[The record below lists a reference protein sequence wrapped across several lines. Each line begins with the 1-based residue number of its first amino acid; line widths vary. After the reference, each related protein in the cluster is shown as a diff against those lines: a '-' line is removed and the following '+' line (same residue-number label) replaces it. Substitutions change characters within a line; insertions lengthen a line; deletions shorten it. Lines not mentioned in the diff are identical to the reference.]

1 MLLGLI
7 LLLLV
12 LAIALTM
19 PVVQTK
25 IAHYFMNSINK
36 DFGTNIAIDG
46 VAVSVFGGV
55 KFKKVLIRDHHQDTL
70 IYSERIATTILESTK
85 LLDGDLIFDGLDLHG
100 LLLDLKTYKNEKESN
115 LDKFIKAFET
125 GKTST
130 RKFLLKANKLQ
141 IYNGRFIVTD
151 QNRENP
157 KDLDFTKLN
166 ASVTDFLI
174 YGPDVTTNINKM
186 SFLDFRG
193 LYVKNLKSKF
203 TYSKKNLK
211 LENLDLLTKESTLVG
226 TVLLNYKIEDFSN
239 FTDKV
244 LFDIQLN
251 SASVASNDIRYFY
264 KEIGK
269 NQHFY
274 TKAIIKGTLND
285 LKFKNLELVDDR
297 KTQINGDIN
306 FKNLFAKKG
315 QKFSMYAKFDKL
327 TSTYGDL
334 VVILPNIL
342 GTKLP
347 TSLKK
352 LGRFSASG
360 TATVSTT
367 AVEADFSM
375 ITALGR
381 VTSNLEIQ
389 NINEI
394 DKASYL
400 GNVILENFDIAT
412 LLDQKA
418 LGRVSLNI
426 DVDGKGFKQ
435 KYLNTAIKGDISQIE
450 YKSYNYTNIV
460 VDGTLKSPHYKGQIS
475 VNDPNLSMIF
485 DGLLDL
491 SKKDSR
497 YDFHINVENADLNKL
512 KLIKDSVSVF
522 RGDVVVQASGNNIEN
537 FQGNVYINKT
547 SYQNAKDTYNFD
559 DFAINSTFD
568 NNRIRTITVNSPD
581 IVQGEI
587 VGKYEFN
594 QLENL
599 VKNSLG
605 SLYTNFKPSKV
616 KKGQFLKF
624 NFSIYNKIIEIFY
637 PEISIGSN
645 TIVKGNISS
654 DNQEFK
660 LNFNSPQ
667 IVASSNTFD
676 NIRISVDN
684 KNPLYNAF
692 IELDSIKTK
701 YYKIRDFSLINVT
714 MKDTLFFR
722 SEFKG
727 GPNAEDYFNLNLYHT
742 INKDNNNVVGISKS
756 EVKFKDYL
764 WFLNEIETP
773 DNQIVFDKS
782 FKNFDIDNIILS
794 HEDQSIS
801 LDGIF
806 KDTTIKDIKLSFKDV
821 DLNQITPANN
831 KFVVHG
837 NINGEVNFKQ
847 NKDVYQP
854 TASIIIDKLNVNKTD
869 LGTLNFDIEGDES
882 LRKFTINSDLENEN
896 LESFNADGSFEI
908 VNKET
913 ILDLKLK
920 FDKFNIATLNSLG
933 GEVLSN
939 IRGSISGNSTIE
951 GNLKKPNIN
960 GRLYLDNAGITIPY
974 LNVDYELSDNTII
987 DLTDEKFLFRNNTL
1001 KDTKYG
1007 TVGNLNGSIEHN
1019 NFTDWKLDLAISSKR
1034 LLALDTK
1041 DSEDAAYY
1049 GTAFID
1055 GRATIKGPT
1064 NALFIKVEAKSE
1076 KGTAVKIPINNAES
1090 VSDNIFIHFVTA
1102 QEKYNVKNGIVGN
1115 ARNYNGLE
1123 LEFDFDITPDAE
1135 VEVILDRNTG
1145 HGMKGKGFGSLLFK
1159 INTLGRFNM
1168 WGDFQAY
1175 EGTYNF
1181 KYGGLIDKKFEVK
1194 KGGSITWEGNPMK
1207 AQLNLEAIY
1216 KTSANPAV
1224 LLDNSSFNTKV
1235 PVEVVIGLRGDLT
1248 SPEPDFNIEFPTVS
1262 NVLKSEIQYK
1272 LNDKDVRQTQALYL
1286 LSSGG
1291 FLSPEGVS
1299 QSDFSGSLFE
1309 TASSILGGIIQSDDE
1324 KFKVGLN
1331 FIGADRRIGK
1341 ETDGRFIATIS
1352 SKINERVTIN
1362 GKLGVPFGGINES
1375 AIVGDVEVLYR
1386 VNADGT
1392 LNLRLFNKEND
1403 INYVGQGIGYT
1414 QGLGVS
1420 YEVDFETFKEFVNK
1434 IFKNLKFDDLPAR
1447 VSEDQDSNLSPAY
1460 INFSKSKKTNTEKI
1474 KKNQEGLPPEEN

>member
-1 MLLGLI
+1 
-7 LLLLV
+7 
-12 LAIALTM
+12 M

-25 IAHYFMNSINK
+25 IAHYFTNTINK
-36 DFGTNIAIDG
+36 DFGTNIAIEG
-46 VAVSVFGGV
+46 VSISVFGGI
-55 KFKKVLIRDHHQDTL
+55 KFKEVLIRDHHNDTL
-70 IYSERIATTILESTK
+70 IYSQRIATTILEGKK
-85 LLDGDLIFDGLDLHG
+85 LLDGDLIFDGLELKG
-100 LLLDLKTYKNEKESN
+100 LLFNLKTYKNEKDSN
-115 LDKFIKAFET
+115 LDKFVAAFET
-125 GKTST
+125 GKPST

-141 IYNGRFIVTD
+141 IQNGHFILTD
-151 QNRENP
+151 ENRENP
-157 KDLDFTKLN
+157 KDVDFTKLN
-166 ASVTDFLI
+166 ASVTNFMI
-174 YGPDVTTNINKM
+174 FGPEVTTTINKM

-203 TYSKKNLK
+203 SYSKKNIK
-211 LENLDLLTKESTLVG
+211 LEDLDLLTKESTVVG
-226 TVLLNYKIEDFSN
+226 TVLLKYKIEDFSDFN
-239 FTDKV
+239 DKV
-244 LFDIQLN
+244 LFDIKLK
-251 SASVASNDIRYFY
+251 SASIASNDIRHFY
-264 KEIGK
+264 NEIGK

-274 TKAIIKGTLND
+274 VKTKITGTLNNLSLTN
-285 LKFKNLELVDDR
+285 LKLVDDR
-297 KTQINGDIN
+297 MTAINGNIN

-315 QKFSMYAKFDKL
+315 QQFSMYAQFDKL
-327 TSTYGDL
+327 TSTYDDL

-342 GTKLP
+342 GNKLP

-352 LGRFSASG
+352 LGRFTASG
-360 TATVSTT
+360 TSSVSTT

-375 ITALGR
+375 VTQLGN
-381 VTSNLEIQ
+381 VTSNLAIQ
-389 NINEI
+389 NIDNI
-394 DKASYL
+394 DKASYV
-400 GNVILENFDIAT
+400 GNVIMDNFDIGT
-412 LLDQKA
+412 LLEQKD

-435 KYLNTAIKGDISQIE
+435 KYLDTAIKGDISKVDFRN
-450 YKSYNYTNIV
+450 YSYTNVV
-460 VDGTLKSPHYKGQIS
+460 VDGTLKSPKYKGLIS
-475 VNDPNLSMIF
+475 ISDPNLTMTF
-485 DGLLDL
+485 DGLLDI

-497 YDFHINVENADLNKL
+497 YDFHVNVENADLNKL
-512 KLIKDSVSVF
+512 KLVKDSISVF
-522 RGDVVVQASGNNIEN
+522 KGDVVVQASGNNIEN

-547 SYQNAKDTYNFD
+547 SYKNAKDTYNFD
-559 DFAINSTFD
+559 DFTINSVFD
-568 NNRIRTITVNSPD
+568 KSRIRTITVNSPD

-587 VGKYEFN
+587 IGRYEFS
-594 QLENL
+594 QLKNL

-605 SLYTNFKPSKV
+605 SLYTNFKPHKV

-624 NFSIYNKIIEIFY
+624 NFSIYNKIIEIFF
-637 PEISIGSN
+637 PEIAIGAN
-645 TIVKGNISS
+645 TVVKGNINS

-660 LNFNSPQ
+660 FNFNSPQ
-667 IVASSNTFD
+667 IVASDNTFD
-676 NIRISVDN
+676 NINIAVDN
-684 KNPLYNAF
+684 KNPLYNAY

-727 GPNAEDYFNLNLYHT
+727 GNNAEDYYNLNLYHT

-764 WFLNEIETP
+764 WFLNENETT
-773 DNQIVFDKS
+773 DNQIVFDKT
-782 FKNFDIDNIILS
+782 FENFNIDNIILS
-794 HEDQSIS
+794 HENQSIT
-801 LDGIF
+801 LGGIF
-806 KDTTIKDIKLSFKDV
+806 KGPTVKDLNLKFKDV
-821 DLNQITPANN
+821 DLNQITPTND
-831 KFVVHG
+831 KFFLEG
-837 NINGEVNFKQ
+837 NINGDISFKQ
-847 NKDVYQP
+847 NKNVYQP
-854 TASIIIDKLNVNKTD
+854 TASIVIDNLNVNKID
-869 LGTLNFDIEGDES
+869 LGVLNFDIQGDES
-882 LRKFTINSDLENEN
+882 LKKFTINSNLENKD

-908 VNKET
+908 IDKQT

-920 FDKFNIATLNSLG
+920 FDKFNIGTLNKLG
-933 GEVLSN
+933 GDVLSN
-939 IRGSISGNSTIE
+939 VRGLISGNATIE

-960 GRLYLDNAGITIPY
+960 GRLFLDKAGLTIPY
-974 LNVDYELSDNTII
+974 LNVDYALSDNTII
-987 DLTDEKFLFRNNTL
+987 DLTDERFLFRNNTL
-1001 KDTKYG
+1001 TDTKYG
-1007 TVGNLNGSIEHN
+1007 TKGSLNGNIEHK
-1019 NFTDWKLDLAISSKR
+1019 NFGDWKLDLAISSKR

-1055 GRATIKGPT
+1055 GSATIKGPT
-1064 NALFIKVEAKSE
+1064 NSLFIKVDAKSE
-1076 KGTAVKIPINNAES
+1076 KGTAFKIPINNAES
-1090 VSDNIFIHFVTA
+1090 VSDNIFIHFVTEK
-1102 QEKYNVKNGIVGN
+1102 EKYNLKNGIVDN
-1115 ARNYNGLE
+1115 SRNYNGLE

-1159 INTLGRFNM
+1159 INTLGKFNM

-1207 AQLNLEAIY
+1207 AQLNLEAVY
-1216 KTSANPAV
+1216 KTTANPAV

-1235 PVEVVIGLRGDLT
+1235 PVEVVIGVRGDLT

-1309 TASSILGGIIQSDDE
+1309 TASSILGGIIQSDDD

-1331 FIGADRRIGK
+1331 FIGADRRIGR
-1341 ETDGRFIATIS
+1341 ETDGRFVATIS
-1352 SKINERVTIN
+1352 SKINDRVTIN

-1375 AIVGDVEVLYR
+1375 AIIGDVEVLFR
-1386 VNADGT
+1386 VNEDGT

-1420 YEVDFETFKEFVNK
+1420 YEVDFDTFKEFVNQ
-1434 IFKNLKFDDLPAR
+1434 IFKNLKFEKISSP
-1447 VSEDQDSNLSPAY
+1447 VSEDQDSNLSPDY
-1460 INFSKSKKTNTEKI
+1460 INFQGSKKTNTEKI
-1474 KKNQEGLPPEEN
+1474 KKNHEGLLPEEN

>member
-1 MLLGLI
+1 MVVG
-7 LLLLV
+7 
-12 LAIALTM
+12 IALTM
-19 PVVQTK
+19 PAVQTK
-25 IAHYFMNSINK
+25 IAHYFTDSLNK
-36 DFGTNIAIDG
+36 DFGTNITIDEVAI
-46 VAVSVFGGV
+46 SVFGGV
-55 KFKKVLIRDHHQDTL
+55 KFKKVLILDHHKDTL
-70 IYSERIATTILESTK
+70 IYSNRISTTILESKK
-85 LLDGDLIFDGLDLHG
+85 LLNGDLIFDGLDLHG
-100 LLLDLKTYKNEKESN
+100 LLFNLKTYKNEKESN

-125 GKTST
+125 GKPSS

-141 IYNGRFIVTD
+141 IFDGRFILTD
-151 QNRENP
+151 DNRDNP

-174 YGPDVTTNINKM
+174 FGPDVTTKINKM

-193 LYVKNLKSKF
+193 LYVKNLSSKF
-203 TYSKKNLK
+203 SYSKKNIK
-211 LENLDLLTKESTLVG
+211 LENLDLLTKESTLNGSV
-226 TVLLNYKIEDFSN
+226 VLNYKIEDFSD

-244 LFDIQLN
+244 QFDIKLN
-251 SASVASNDIRYFY
+251 SASIASNDIRYFY
-264 KEIGK
+264 KELGK

-274 TKAIIKGTLND
+274 TKTSIKGTLND

-297 KTQINGDIN
+297 KTQINGDVN

-315 QKFSMYAKFDKL
+315 QKFSMYTKFDKL
-327 TSTYGDL
+327 TSSYENL
-334 VVILPNIL
+334 IVILPNIL
-342 GTKLP
+342 GNKLP

-360 TATVSTT
+360 TSSVSTT

-375 ITALGR
+375 ITALGN

-389 NINEI
+389 NIDVI
-394 DKASYL
+394 DKASYI
-400 GNVILENFDIAT
+400 GNVILENFDIGT
-412 LLDQKA
+412 LLDQKE

-435 KYLNTAIKGDISQIE
+435 KYLDTAIKGDITQID
-450 YKSYNYTNIV
+450 YKNYNYTNIV
-460 VDGTLKSPHYKGQIS
+460 VNGTLKSPNYKGQIS
-475 VNDPNLSMIF
+475 INDPNLSMTF

-491 SKKDSR
+491 SKKDNR

-512 KLIKDSVSVF
+512 KLMKDSVSVF

-537 FQGNVYINKT
+537 FQGNVYINET

-559 DFAINSTFD
+559 DFTIISSFD
-568 NNRIRTITVNSPD
+568 QNRVRTITVNSPD
-581 IVQGEI
+581 ILEGEI

-637 PEISIGSN
+637 PEISIGAN

-660 LNFNSPQ
+660 LNFNSPK

-676 NIRISVDN
+676 NIRVSVDN
-684 KNPLYNAF
+684 KNPLYNAY

-727 GPNAEDYFNLNLYHT
+727 GANAEDYYNLNLYHT

-764 WFLNEIETP
+764 WFLNENETP

-782 FKNFDIDNIILS
+782 FKNFDIDNLILS
-794 HEDQSIS
+794 HEDQAIS
-801 LDGIF
+801 LDGEL
-806 KDTTIKDIKLSFKDV
+806 KDTSYKDLKLSFKDV
-821 DLNQITPANN
+821 DLNKITPAND
-831 KFVVHG
+831 KFIVHG
-837 NINGEVNFKQ
+837 NINGAVNFKQ
-847 NKDVYQP
+847 DKDVYQP
-854 TASIIIDKLNVNKTD
+854 TASIIIDSLNVNKTD
-869 LGTLNFDIEGDES
+869 LGILNFDIEGNES
-882 LRKFTINSDLENEN
+882 FKKFTINSNLENKN
-896 LESFNADGSFEI
+896 IESFNANGSFEI
-908 VNKET
+908 LNKET
-913 ILDLKLK
+913 FLNLNLK
-920 FDKFNIATLNSLG
+920 FDKFNLATLSSLG
-933 GEVLSN
+933 GDVLSN
-939 IRGSISGNSTIE
+939 IRGFVSGNSRIE
-951 GNLKKPNIN
+951 GNLKKPEIN
-960 GRLYLDNAGITIPY
+960 GRLYVDDAGITIPY
-974 LNVDYELSDNTII
+974 LNVDYALKDKTII
-987 DLTDEKFLFRNNTL
+987 DLTDEKFIFRNNTL
-1001 KDTKYG
+1001 KDTKFG
-1007 TVGNLNGSIEHN
+1007 TTGTLNGSIEHK
-1019 NFTDWKLDLAISSKR
+1019 NFSDWKLDLAINSKR

-1041 DSEDAAYY
+1041 DSEDAAYF

-1055 GRATIKGPT
+1055 GLATIKGPT
-1064 NALFIKVEAKSE
+1064 NGLFIKVDAKSE
-1076 KGTAVKIPINNAES
+1076 KGTSIKIPINNAES
-1090 VSDNIFIHFVTA
+1090 ISDNSFVHFVTLK
-1102 QEKYNVKNGIVGN
+1102 EKYNIKKGIVEDT
-1115 ARNYNGLE
+1115 RTYKGLE

-1135 VEVILDRNTG
+1135 VEVILDRSTG

-1159 INTLGRFNM
+1159 INTLGKFNM

-1181 KYGGLIDKKFEVK
+1181 KYGGFIDKKFALK
-1194 KGGSITWEGNPMK
+1194 KGGSISWEGNPMR
-1207 AQLNLEAIY
+1207 AQLNLEAVY

-1224 LLDNSSFNTKV
+1224 LLENSSFNSKV
-1235 PVEVVIGLRGDLT
+1235 PVEVIIGIRGDLT

-1286 LSSGG
+1286 LSSGS

-1309 TASSILGGIIQSDDE
+1309 TATSLLGSIIKTDDE
-1324 KFKVGLN
+1324 KFNVGFN

-1341 ETDGRFIATIS
+1341 ESDGRFVATIS
-1352 SKINERVTIN
+1352 SKINERITIN

-1386 VNADGT
+1386 VNEDGT
-1392 LNLRLFNKEND
+1392 LNLRLFNREND
-1403 INYVGQGIGYT
+1403 INYIGQGIGYT
-1414 QGLGVS
+1414 QGMGVT
-1420 YEVDFETFKEFVNK
+1420 YEVDFDTFKELVNR
-1434 IFKNLKFDDLPAR
+1434 IFKNIKIEKEITPI
-1447 VSEDQDSNLSPAY
+1447 SEDQDSNLSPDY

-1474 KKNQEGLPPEEN
+1474 KINQEGLIPEEN